1 MIVGYTTGVFDMF
14 HVGHLN
20 LLEKAR
26 EHCDTLIV
34 GISSD
39 SYVMENK
46 GKTPIIHLEDR
57 KRIVSALSIVDKV
70 ADYFTEDNDKGIPIW
85 ESNAFANPFRNPE
98 SGTHYNFENNILLW
112 YASKTEKYDDIRF
125 ITAKQ
130 GFDEGL

>member
-1 MIVGYTTGVFDMF
+1 MF

-70 ADYFTEDNDKGIPIW
+70 VVQNDKDKVTAMRELGADVLFVGDDWKGSEYFIEI
-85 ESNAFANPFRNPE
+85 ELRLKDLGKSVEYFQYTDSVSSSNLRKM
-98 SGTHYNFENNILLW
+98 LLR
-112 YASKTEKYDDIRF
+112 K
-125 ITAKQ
+125 
-130 GFDEGL
+130 